1 MVKVLWRN
9 HSKEEATWET
19 LEKMKEAYPRLFN
32 TTGKKKKFDD
42 EIILRGE

>member
-1 MVKVLWRN
+1 MVKILWRH

-19 LEKMKEAYPRLFN
+19 VEKMKEAYPRLFD
-32 TTGKKKKFDD
+32 TAGKKNFVD